1 MLLGGVHLDGKH
13 LITDEEKI
21 DEKIKALVNDGKF
34 DEAEEVSKK
43 FPFQKGFFIELDPI
57 IDME

>member
-21 DEKIKALVNDGKF
+21 YEEIKALVNDGKF

-43 FPFQKGFFIELDPI
+43 FPFQKGFIELDPT
-57 IDME
+57 IDMK